1 MDSDSAASFTPS
13 AIYFTR
19 ILYLRSQFTYLKQ
32 QGFSVSGSLHVAS
45 SLCQASMTSC
55 QTSKTPSYP
64 ANVSKELVL
73 TNLSQ
78 DALYFSFI
86 SLITHCC
93 CSVAQLCLT
102 VCDPMDC
109 STTQWTWVW
118 ASSGRWWWTEK
129 PGMLQSMGSQRVRQD
144 WATEKQQYLRAQNL
158 IIECIYPYQ
167 SSSLFSCF

>member
-102 VCDPMDC
+102 VCDPMDY
-109 STTQWTWVW
+109 SLPRSSIHGILQARVLEWVAISFSRGSSRPRDWTWVSRI
-118 ASSGRWWWTEK
+118 AGRRFTF
-129 PGMLQSMGSQRVRQD
+129 
-144 WATEKQQYLRAQNL
+144 WATKEVL
-158 IIECIYPYQ
+158 I
-167 SSSLFSCF
+167 FA